1 MTQEPSQSAERVPQD
16 PVSLLHEAFDREM
29 HRLETRRVELVESR
43 EALIA
48 LSTTGLRS
56 DPSATALEWGRVPQE
71 MTPAVVERLTA
82 ITSDILRAC
91 TMTVESGPGVDETN
105 IREGQRRIAGGL
117 LQRALYPLDLLDSP
131 VGQRW
136 IRSWSDV
143 GEKQRFVDR
152 TPTEFAVFGNHA
164 VLAVE
169 EWGDPGSPYVLTRDP
184 MLVAVFTAYFDA
196 AFSAGLP
203 MPTERAANQ
212 DDRRLLR
219 LLGMGIK
226 DEAIA
231 RYLGWS
237 LRTVRR
243 RVARLMGELGVETRF
258 QLGIA
263 AERAGL
269 IGEER
274 AR

>member
-1 MTQEPSQSAERVPQD
+1 LDVRD
-16 PVSLLHEAFDREM
+16 PLGYLHEAFDREM
-29 HRLETRRVELVESR
+29 HRLETRRVELAAAR
-43 EALIA
+43 EAL
-48 LSTTGLRS
+48 
-56 DPSATALEWGRVPQE
+56 LELGNRGWGPEGSSPPLGWEHVPTE

-82 ITSDILRAC
+82 ITSDIMRAC
-91 TMTVESGPGVDETN
+91 TMTVEQGPGVAETN
-105 IREGQRRIAGGL
+105 IREGQRRISGGL
-117 LQRALYPLDLLDSP
+117 VHRALYPLSLVDTP

-136 IRSWSDV
+136 IRSWADV
-143 GEKQRFVDR
+143 GEEQRFVDR

-169 EWGDPGSPYVLTRDP
+169 EWGDPGSPYVFIRDTMP
-184 MLVAVFTAYFDA
+184 VEIFTAYFDA

-203 MPTERAANQ
+203 MPTERAADE

-243 RVARLMGELGVETRF
+243 RVARLMVELGVETRF

-263 AERAGL
+263 ADRAGL

-274 AR
+274 GR

>member
-1 MTQEPSQSAERVPQD
+1 MTDVASSRSVPASRD
-16 PVSLLHEAFDREM
+16 PLGYLHEAFDREM
-29 HRLETRRVELVESR
+29 HRLETRRVELAAAR
-43 EALIA
+43 EALLE
-48 LSTTGLRS
+48 LSSPGWGPDGS
-56 DPSATALEWGRVPQE
+56 SAPLGWEHVPLE

-82 ITSDILRAC
+82 STSDVMRAC
-91 TMTVESGPGVDETN
+91 TMTVDQGPGVDETN
-105 IREGQRRIAGGL
+105 IREGQRRISGGL
-117 LQRALYPLDLLDSP
+117 VQRALYPLSLLDTP

-136 IRSWSDV
+136 IRSWADV
-143 GEKQRFVDR
+143 GEEQRFVDR

-169 EWGDPGSPYVLTRDP
+169 EWGDPGSPYVLIREP
-184 MLVAVFTAYFDA
+184 MFVEIFTAYFDA
-196 AFSAGLP
+196 AYSAGLP
-203 MPTERAANQ
+203 MPPGRAADD

-243 RVARLMGELGVETRF
+243 RVARLMVELGVETRF

-263 AERAGL
+263 ADRAGL
-269 IGEER
+269 VGEER

>member
-1 MTQEPSQSAERVPQD
+1 MNEVSPDDEGAVPQD
-16 PVSLLHEAFDREM
+16 PVGHLHAAFDREM
-29 HRLETRRVELVESR
+29 HRLESRRAELLEAR

-48 LSTTGLRS
+48 LGSAGL
-56 DPSATALEWGRVPQE
+56 PTETPTAALEWERVPPE
-71 MTPAVVERLTA
+71 MTPAFVERLTA

-91 TMTVESGPGVDETN
+91 TMTVEFGPGVDETN
-105 IREGQRRIAGGL
+105 IREGQRRISGGL
-117 LQRALYPLDLLDSP
+117 LQRAIYPLELLDSP

-136 IRSWSDV
+136 IRSWNDA
-143 GEKQRFVDR
+143 GEEQRFVDR

-169 EWGDPGSPYVLTRDP
+169 EWGDPRAPYVLIRDP
-184 MLVAVFTAYFDA
+184 MLVAMFTAYFDA

-203 MPTERAANQ
+203 MPTARAANE

-243 RVARLMGELGVETRF
+243 RVARLMGELGVQTRF

-263 AERAGL
+263 ADRAGL
-269 IGEER
+269 IGDER
-274 AR
+274 PR